1 MRAAAG
7 RMHVRHWD
15 AVVAAWARAFPV
27 AQAAQRGFRAPRVAV
42 AMLLCSIL
50 LAGCSI
56 GEGDLNEWLAQKRRE
71 VKPGVQPLQP
81 PSRFEPQSYAGQDR
95 LDPFSPRK
103 LVSGVR
109 NEIKQVNPLTS
120 AELNRRREPLEA
132 FPLDAISMVG
142 SMIGHNDAHALITVN
157 RLLYKVRVGDYMG
170 QNYGRIT
177 AIEENSIRLREIV
190 QDAAGE
196 WVQRESILRLA
207 GDSR

>member
-1 MRAAAG
+1 MGWRDAPSLGASMMVPAAL
-7 RMHVRHWD
+7 
-15 AVVAAWARAFPV
+15 VVAAATA
-27 AQAAQRGFRAPRVAV
+27 
-42 AMLLCSIL
+42 LS
-50 LAGCSI
+50 GCSI
-56 GEGDLNEWLAQKRRE
+56 GEGDLNEWIAQKRKE
-71 VKPGVQPLQP
+71 VRPGVQPLQP

-95 LDPFSPRK
+95 LDPFSQRK

-132 FPLDAISMVG
+132 FPLDVITMVG
-142 SMIGHNDAHALITVN
+142 SMIGHNDAYALITVN

-177 AIEENSIRLREIV
+177 GIEENRIRLREIV

-196 WVQRESILRLA
+196 WVERETNLRLQ
-207 GDSR
+207 GDAR